1 MRAASPPRECRYIG
15 KPLPRDED
23 YRFLTG
29 RGRYTGDVAAHGLAH
44 AVFVRSPHGHAGI
57 AGVET
62 AAARAMPGVL
72 SVLTAKEWREQGL
85 GMALPLVMAVP
96 FSDGRPMNEALRP
109 VFAWDKVR
117 HVGDPVAAVVAE
129 SVEQALDAAE
139 TVAVDYR
146 ELPALCD
153 VAAALDPESPVLHH
167 EFGDNVVHE
176 VSLGDP
182 AAVRDA
188 FARAAHV
195 TELEIRDTR
204 ITGSPMEPR
213 TYLGEYDPAS
223 GRYTL
228 HASAQVPHPLRRWLS
243 EHVLRVPQHR
253 LRVIVPDVGGGFGTK
268 AYCYPEMPVVLHA
281 ARLLDRPVRFV
292 ATRSESYQS
301 DTHARDYLTRARL
314 ALDAEGCML
323 GVEFDALAGFGA
335 YQSTFNALITGL
347 RFGNLAT
354 GLYRTPAAHVKVT
367 GVHTNTL
374 PVDAYRGVAEGQIT
388 AGERLV
394 EKAAR
399 EIAMD
404 PAEIRARN
412 YLSPEDYPYRNPLGT
427 VCDSG
432 HPAAQQEVLLRAADY
447 AALREEQAHFGK
459 GAERLGIG
467 MCAFVDHAGL
477 GGPSRGLGTGARFGT
492 WEAGRVTVHPDG
504 RAIVSAGT
512 HSHGQ
517 GHEVTFRQIAA
528 DALGIDIADIEFRQG
543 DTDRDE
549 GNFGSAA
556 MRSVATGGMAVLQAG
571 ERVIAKGKRLAAHLL
586 EAAEE
591 DLEYTA
597 GRFSVAG
604 TDRGIAFRE
613 VARMAYAGNDY
624 PESGFELGLDE
635 TVYHDPIGDTFPTGM
650 HLAVVLVD
658 VETGVVTV
666 RDYYT
671 VDDCGLVVNPLLV
684 DGQIHGGLGQ
694 GIGQALLERIVYDE
708 SGQLLSGSFLDY
720 ALPRADLLPRFRLA
734 YRQTLS
740 PNTPLGVKGVGECG
754 SNGPPGAI
762 GNALVDALRDLGV
775 EHVDPPYTPLR
786 VWQAIR
792 AAARGRQV

>member
-1 MRAASPPRECRYIG
+1 MYIG
-15 KPLPRDED
+15 QPLPRDED

-29 RGRYTGDVAAHGLAH
+29 RGRYAGDVAAPGLAH
-44 AVFVRSPHGHAGI
+44 AAFVRSPHGHARI
-57 AGVET
+57 ERIET
-62 AAARAMPGVL
+62 VRARAMPGVL
-72 SVLTAKEWREQGL
+72 CVLTAREWREEGL
-85 GMALPLVMAVP
+85 GAVLPCVMPVP
-96 FSDGRPMNEALRP
+96 FSDGRPMNEAARP
-109 VFAWDKVR
+109 VFARDRVR
-117 HVGDPVAAVVAE
+117 HVGDQVAVVVAE
-129 SVEQALDAAE
+129 TGEQAEDAAE
-139 TVAVDYR
+139 AVAVTYR
-146 ELPALCD
+146 ELPALAD
-153 VAAALDPESPVLHH
+153 VAGALDPQSPILHC
-167 EFGDNVVHE
+167 EFGGNVVHE

-204 ITGSPMEPR
+204 ITGSAIEPR
-213 TYLGEYDPAS
+213 AYLGDYDPAG

-228 HASAQVPHPLRRWLS
+228 HASSQVPHPLRQWLG
-243 EHVLRVPQHR
+243 EHVLGVPQHR
-253 LRVIVPDVGGGFGTK
+253 LRVVAPDVGGGFGTK

-281 ARLLDRPVRFV
+281 ARLVGRPVRFV

-314 ALDAEGCML
+314 ALDADARML
-323 GVEFDALAGFGA
+323 AVELDTLAGFGA
-335 YQSTFNALITGL
+335 YQSTFNALIAGQ

-354 GLYRTPAAHVKVT
+354 GLYRTPAAHVRVT
-367 GVHTNTL
+367 GVYTNTV

-399 EIAMD
+399 ELGMD
-404 PAEIRARN
+404 PAELRARN
-412 YLSPEDYPYRNPLGT
+412 YLAPGDYPYANPLGT

-432 HPAAQQEVLLRAADY
+432 DPAAQQAALLRAAGY
-447 AALREEQAHFGK
+447 ARLREEQQARRTG
-459 GAERLGIG
+459 GTERLGIG

-477 GGPSRGLGTGARFGT
+477 GGPSRGLGTDARFGT

-504 RAIVSAGT
+504 RAVVSAGT

-517 GHEVTFRQIAA
+517 GHEITFRQIAA
-528 DALGIDIADIEFRQG
+528 DALGIDIADVVFRQG

-549 GNFGSAA
+549 GNFGSVA
-556 MRSVATGGMAVLQAG
+556 MRSVTTGGMAVMQAA
-571 ERVIAKGKRLAAHLL
+571 ERIIAKGKRLAAHLL

-591 DLEYTA
+591 DVEYA
-597 GRFSVAG
+597 ASRFRVSG

-613 VARMAYAGNDY
+613 VARMAYTGNDY
-624 PESGFELGLDE
+624 PASGFELGLDE
-635 TVYHDPIGDTFPTGM
+635 TVFHDPIGDTFPTGM
-650 HLAVVLVD
+650 HLAVVRVD
-658 VETGVVTV
+658 VETGVVAL

-671 VDDCGLVVNPLLV
+671 VDDCGLVINPLLV

-694 GIGQALLERIVYDE
+694 GIGQALLERIVYDG

-762 GNALVDALRDLGV
+762 GNALADALWELGV

-786 VWQAIR
+786 VWEAIR
-792 AAARGRQV
+792 AVRDRCRLPG

>member
-1 MRAASPPRECRYIG
+1 MYVG

-29 RGRYTGDVAAHGLAH
+29 RGRYAGDVAPPGLAH
-44 AVFVRSPHGHAGI
+44 VVFVRSPHGHARI
-57 AGVET
+57 AGIES
-62 AAARAMPGVL
+62 APARAMPGVL
-72 SVLTAKEWREQGL
+72 AVLTAKEWREQGL
-85 GMALPLVMAVP
+85 GMALPLVMEVP
-96 FSDGRPMNEALRP
+96 FSDGRPMNEAPRP
-109 VFAWDKVR
+109 VFAEGTAR

-139 TVAVDYR
+139 AVGVDYR
-146 ELPALCD
+146 ELPALSD
-153 VAAALDPESPVLHH
+153 VADALAPGCPVLHDG
-167 EFGDNVVHE
+167 FGGNLVHE

-195 TELEIRDTR
+195 SALEIRDTR
-204 ITGSPMEPR
+204 ITGCPMEPR
-213 TYLGEYDPAS
+213 TYTGEYDPAS
-223 GRYTL
+223 RRYTL
-228 HASAQVPHPLRRWLS
+228 HASAQVPHPLRRWLG
-243 EHVLRVPQHR
+243 EQVLGVPQHR

-281 ARLLDRPVRFV
+281 ARRIGRPVRFT

-314 ALDAEGCML
+314 ALDAEGRML
-323 GVEFDALAGFGA
+323 AVEFDTLAGFGA
-335 YQSTFNALITGL
+335 YQSTFNALITGR

-354 GLYRTPAAHVKVT
+354 GLYRTPAAHVRVT

-374 PVDAYRGVAEGQIT
+374 PVDACRGVAEGQIT

-394 EKAAR
+394 EQAAR
-399 EIAMD
+399 ELGLD

-412 YLSPEDYPYRNPLGT
+412 YLAPEDYPYENPLGT

-432 HPAAQQEVLLRAADY
+432 NPAAQQALLLRAAGY
-447 AALREEQAHFGK
+447 GALREEQARFGK

-467 MCAFVDHAGL
+467 MCAFVDHAGM
-477 GGPSRGLGTGARFGT
+477 GGPSRGLGAGAGFGT
-492 WEAGRVTVHPDG
+492 WEAGRVAVHPDG
-504 RAIVSAGT
+504 RAVVSAGT

-517 GHEVTFRQIAA
+517 GHETTFRQIAA

-543 DTDRDE
+543 DTDREE

-571 ERVIAKGKRLAAHLL
+571 ERVIAKGRRLAAHLL
-586 EAAEE
+586 EAAAE
-591 DLEYTA
+591 DLEYAA

-613 VARMAYAGNDY
+613 VARMAYTGNDY

-635 TVYHDPIGDTFPTGM
+635 SVFHDPVGDTFPTGM
-650 HLAVVLVD
+650 HLAVVRVD
-658 VETGVVTV
+658 TETGVVAL
-666 RDYYT
+666 RDYYS
-671 VDDCGLVVNPLLV
+671 VDDCGVVVNPLLV

-720 ALPRADLLPRFRLA
+720 ALPRADLFPRFRLA
-734 YRQTLS
+734 GRQTPS

-762 GNALVDALRDLGV
+762 GNALADALWDLGV
-775 EHVDPPYTPLR
+775 EHLDPPYTPHR

-792 AAARGRQV
+792 AAAGRRPKA